1 MSKSRPQV
9 PPLDFN
15 HRKIYCHKQYAKE
28 NYLKTGFK
36 AIFKGTYVI
45 QHAQR
50 IPNFTPYTIG
60 FTPTIKS
67 PDSFFEIIYV
77 LQKKK

>member
-28 NYLKTGFK
+28 NDLKTDLK
-36 AIFKGTYVI
+36 AIFKVTYVI
-45 QHAQR
+45 QHAHR
-50 IPNFTPYTIG
+50 IPNFTTYTTAFILE
-60 FTPTIKS
+60 S
-67 PDSFFEIIYV
+67 QQFFEIIYI
-77 LQKKK
+77 LQQKK